1 MILKTK
7 FLNLESRVM
16 ITALLL
22 LLNQS
27 GSGQGLTI
35 SSGTIL
41 LATDGNI
48 VLQGNVTNN
57 GSWINYNSTI
67 VFSGNTQ
74 LLNGT
79 TPISY
84 NNIIV
89 DPGST
94 TTIATPGQSLGGILL
109 CNGTFNA
116 NGYFALLSSVSQF
129 EITDGIVTG

>member
-1 MILKTK
+1 MILKSK
-7 FLNLESRVM
+7 FINLKRGAM

-27 GSGQGLTI
+27 GSGQGLTV
-35 SSGTIL
+35 SSGTVL
-41 LATDGNI
+41 LATAGNI
-48 VLQGNVTNN
+48 VLHGNVTNN
-57 GSWINYNSTI
+57 GSWINQNSTI
-67 VFSGNTQ
+67 VFSGNAH

-94 TTIATPGQSLGGILL
+94 TTITTPGQSLGGILRL
-109 CNGTFNA
+109 Q
-116 NGYFALLSSVSQF
+116 L
-129 EITDGIVTG
+129 